1 MDVAAGWNIINV
13 MRSEWQKQVNLYQY
27 INNNLNDENFIWT
40 DLIFTWMFINQYVII
55 EWELN
60 TAPNMK
66 LSNWI
71 YKFYTFAQKLQT
83 ITVRVLPSIAL

>member
-1 MDVAAGWNIINV
+1 MN
-13 MRSEWQKQVNLYQY
+13 
-27 INNNLNDENFIWT
+27 ENFIWT

-55 EWELN
+55 VWELN
-60 TAPNMK
+60 TGPNMK

-83 ITVRVLPSIAL
+83 ITVECYLLLRFSLELVQAIPQFLVIEILNNISCSSFYQ